1 MFKYSRIRFFVILYL
16 FSASQNKNHAGSLS
30 NIHEL
35 YDLCSNPFYWM
46 EQNRKVIPMNENT
59 NDSVAVYVEGGGDN
73 YIGENKMAGFK
84 KAVVLKDTKNN
95 TVINNEMLTEEA
107 AAIFHKLNLD
117 IERLEIESQ
126 QKHELSSIVTRMKVD
141 FGSGNFTEAY
151 KEFSSFLSNHVT
163 IMAPLMPYLAQLAV
177 YLA

>member
-1 MFKYSRIRFFVILYL
+1 
-16 FSASQNKNHAGSLS
+16 
-30 NIHEL
+30 
-35 YDLCSNPFYWM
+35 
-46 EQNRKVIPMNENT
+46 MNENT